1 MPIAALPPLRG
12 LDDAELDAL
21 ADSFAFASCEARRPL
36 RDRLVA
42 RLPGVRA

>member
-1 MPIAALPPLRG
+1 MPNAALPPLRG
-12 LDDAELDAL
+12 LDAL